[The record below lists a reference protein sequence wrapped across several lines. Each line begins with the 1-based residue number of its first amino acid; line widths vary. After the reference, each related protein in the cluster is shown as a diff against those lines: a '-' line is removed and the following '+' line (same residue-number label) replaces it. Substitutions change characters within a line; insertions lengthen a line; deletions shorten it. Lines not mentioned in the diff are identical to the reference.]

1 MDARRSDLMRSES
14 YSTVFFESEERLL
27 AAAREARL
35 RGLAIE
41 DVYTPYA
48 VHGMEEAA
56 GIRTSRLARISLTGG
71 LTGLTLG
78 LVMQIWT
85 SAVDWPVNIGGKP
98 FNSLPAFV
106 PVIFELTVLFSG
118 IASLVALLIKGRLW
132 FTSRRRAIRRVTD
145 DRFVLVV
152 KQSDA
157 SIDSTRLRDL
167 FRRLGAIEVV
177 QGDPVA

>member
-78 LVMQIWT
+78 LVM
-85 SAVDWPVNIGGKP
+85 
-98 FNSLPAFV
+98 
-106 PVIFELTVLFSG
+106 
-118 IASLVALLIKGRLW
+118 
-132 FTSRRRAIRRVTD
+132 
-145 DRFVLVV
+145 
-152 KQSDA
+152 
-157 SIDSTRLRDL
+157 
-167 FRRLGAIEVV
+167 
-177 QGDPVA
+177 